1 MMAVVFAIITM
12 VSFINLKAMGIKVA
26 AGTWTSYVKDVGIIL
41 SEELERERRDPA
53 NKYWLT
59 QWDESVMRKRKNS
72 K

>member
-1 MMAVVFAIITM
+1 MMAVVFDITTG
-12 VSFINLKAMGIKVA
+12 VSYRNLKAMGIKVST
-26 AGTWTSYVKDVGIIL
+26 GTWTSYIKYVGMIL